1 MGRNLKSLFV
11 IDDIPDWFL
20 ILSILISLPI
30 LACPFVFYLS
40 IFMFDA
46 PNSEEPRFLYFLLI
60 NSYSF
65 ALIAN
70 ALLSFHFYRK
80 FKIIG
85 MLILLIPLALYV
97 LLGNYFVNT
106 LTS

>member
-1 MGRNLKSLFV
+1 MSKSLRSLFV

-20 ILSILISLPI
+20 IICILISLPI

-40 IFMFDA
+40 LFIFDS
-46 PNSEEPRFLYFLLI
+46 PKSGGLEFLYFLLI

-65 ALIAN
+65 VLIAN

-80 FKIIG
+80 SKVIG
-85 MLILLIPLALYV
+85 TLILLFPLLLY
-97 LLGNYFVNT
+97 LLFGYYFMNI
-106 LTS
+106 

>member
-1 MGRNLKSLFV
+1 MSRSLRSLFV

-20 ILSILISLPI
+20 IICILISLPI

-40 IFMFDA
+40 LFIFDS
-46 PNSEEPRFLYFLLI
+46 PKSGGLEFLYFLLI

-65 ALIAN
+65 VLIAN

-80 FKIIG
+80 SKVIG
-85 MLILLIPLALYV
+85 TLILLFPLLLY
-97 LLGNYFVNT
+97 LLFGYYFMNI
-106 LTS
+106 